1 MAQFRFLVS
10 WRRRDQMSEIAYGT
24 CRIFLRPALIIVG
37 IAFLVPIILSHLRG
51 NFIPIIV
58 GEILAGIIV
67 GKSGL
72 NLVDENIVLEILS
85 TLGFIFL
92 MFLSGLEI
100 NISVLL
106 RTRSDPNTA
115 PWRRFVGSHLFL
127 AAASFVSTLLLSL
140 LVSVFLAGL
149 GLVKSPLIMALILS
163 TTFLGVVAPV
173 LKQGRL
179 TAGR

>member
-106 RTRSDPNTA
+106 RPAPIPTPHPGAVSWAVTCFSRRPRSFRPCCC
-115 PWRRFVGSHLFL
+115 PCWSRFSLRGSD
-127 AAASFVSTLLLSL
+127 S
-140 LVSVFLAGL
+140 
-149 GLVKSPLIMALILS
+149 
-163 TTFLGVVAPV
+163 
-173 LKQGRL
+173 
-179 TAGR
+179 